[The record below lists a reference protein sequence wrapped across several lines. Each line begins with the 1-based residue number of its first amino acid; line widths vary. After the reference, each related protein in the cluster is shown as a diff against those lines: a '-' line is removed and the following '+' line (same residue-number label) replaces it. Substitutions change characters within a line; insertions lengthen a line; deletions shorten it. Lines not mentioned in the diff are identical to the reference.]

1 MDRHAQRSIY
11 AKILVPLDGSP
22 FSESIL
28 PYARKFSKAFGLPVE
43 LMHVIAPESLEVFM
57 DPKRGR
63 SAIQVQT
70 DFITTSNDYLERT
83 AASFPGSP
91 KVQWSVEV
99 GEPAKFIVDR
109 ASREAGTLVAM
120 ASGGYSGIKRWFI
133 GSVAAKVLHETRSP
147 LLLVRGAAEKA
158 ASEEAALDRILVPLD
173 GSILAEKALPHA
185 LAISRAMNLAVELLQ
200 VYTQPLS
207 AIVPPAYPAGAEKVT
222 GMQIAQAARTEAE
235 VYLKEKMHQLLEN
248 GAPRASYVVSEGD
261 AATRII
267 DMAQQTGDNL
277 IAMSTHGRSGIRRWM
292 LGSVAERVVWHSG
305 DPILVIQA
313 SEKER

>member
-1 MDRHAQRSIY
+1 M
-11 AKILVPLDGSP
+11 
-22 FSESIL
+22 
-28 PYARKFSKAFGLPVE
+28 PYARIFSKAFGIPVE
-43 LMHVIAPESLEVFM
+43 LMHVIAPESLEAFM

-63 SAIQVQT
+63 YALQVQA
-70 DFITTSNDYLERT
+70 DFIRTSNDYLERV

-91 KVQWSVEV
+91 KVQWHVEV
-99 GEPAKFIVDR
+99 GEPAKFIMDR
-109 ASREAGTLVAM
+109 AAQEAGTLVAM

-133 GSVAAKVLHETRSP
+133 GSVAAKVLHEARNP

-173 GSILAEKALPHA
+173 GSLLAEKALPHA

-200 VYTQPLS
+200 VYTPPLS
-207 AIVPPAYPAGAEKVT
+207 ALIPPAYPAEPEKVT
-222 GMQIAQAARTEAE
+222 GMQIAQAAKEKAEA
-235 VYLKEKMHQLLEN
+235 YLKEKMRQLLES
-248 GAPRASYVVSEGD
+248 GAQRVSYALAEGD
-261 AATRII
+261 AAARII
-267 DMAQQTGDNL
+267 DTAQQTRGNL

-313 SEKER
+313 LEGRGIVGGQQGHAGRL